1 MPRLYKRGASY
12 YFKKQI
18 DGRRVQVCTGK
29 NTIAAAREFL
39 AKWEAQH
46 CGQVSTSIAQLI
58 SVYKQ
63 SSKHLT
69 RHTVASNV
77 SSLRAVLRTLSLP
90 ESAPCWR
97 LTREAAVNFQEAR
110 VAAGRSPQGINST
123 LRQAK
128 CVLRTRSELPL
139 PDFAGFLGVPRLRCI
154 QRQWSPP
161 NESVIS
167 QTQGALST
175 LAREDPQ
182 AWAAFVLAFY
192 LGLRKSEV
200 LNFDQSWIKDGY
212 VVIGDSSFTPKSGRA
227 RVVPIPPGLDLSGL
241 PKVSDPAIRRLNK
254 WLRSQG
260 WDGRMAIHELRKY
273 YGSQVTRQCGLFVAQ
288 RLLGHSEPSTTAASY
303 AALLDLPKL
312 DLLPDTP
319 QTQSH
324 QAGS

>member
-1 MPRLYKRGASY
+1 MPRLYKRGSSY

-18 DGRRVQVCTGK
+18 DGRRVQVCTGE

-58 SVYKQ
+58 EAYRH

-69 RHTVASNV
+69 RHTVASNI

-97 LTREAAVNFQEAR
+97 LTREAALQFQESR
-110 VAAGRSPQGINST
+110 TQQGYSPSGVNST
-123 LRQAK
+123 MRQSK

-139 PDFAGFLGVPRLRCI
+139 PDFAGFLGVPRLRSI
-154 QRQWSPP
+154 QRQWTPP

-182 AWAAFVLAFY
+182 AYSAFVLAFC

-212 VVIGDSSFTPKSGRA
+212 VVIGDSSFVPKSGRA
-227 RVVPIPPGLDLSGL
+227 RVVPIPPGLELDGL
-241 PKVSDPAIRRLNK
+241 PKVSEKAVRRLNK
-254 WLRSQG
+254 WLRAQG
-260 WDGRMAIHELRKY
+260 WNGRMAIHELRKY

-303 AALLDLPKL
+303 AALLDLPTL
-312 DLLPDTP
+312 DLLPGHP
-319 QTQSH
+319 AKKSQSN
-324 QAGS
+324 AG